1 MIKTKHLRKT
11 IKIDIDNYIDIII
24 TIMAFKNYLILFME
38 MFAVSLAVEIT
49 DKNTRMKL
57 SRCVSCPNIT
67 YYLNNNKEDNNIKND
82 LKQNNNYYKNTYY
95 PTTNCDYKFII
106 NNKEN
111 RIQYLKYRER
121 YNFK

>member
-1 MIKTKHLRKT
+1 MT
-11 IKIDIDNYIDIII
+11 I
-24 TIMAFKNYLILFME
+24 KNYLTLFME
-38 MFAVSLAVEIT
+38 MLSVALAFEIA

-67 YYLNNNKEDNNIKND
+67 YYLNNKDDNIKNELKQDNNI
-82 LKQNNNYYKNTYY
+82 YKNTYY

>member
-1 MIKTKHLRKT
+1 MT
-11 IKIDIDNYIDIII
+11 I
-24 TIMAFKNYLILFME
+24 KNYLTLFME
-38 MFAVSLAVEIT
+38 MLSVALAFEIT

-67 YYLNNNKEDNNIKND
+67 YYLNNKDDNIKKELKQDNNI
-82 LKQNNNYYKNTYY
+82 YKNTYY